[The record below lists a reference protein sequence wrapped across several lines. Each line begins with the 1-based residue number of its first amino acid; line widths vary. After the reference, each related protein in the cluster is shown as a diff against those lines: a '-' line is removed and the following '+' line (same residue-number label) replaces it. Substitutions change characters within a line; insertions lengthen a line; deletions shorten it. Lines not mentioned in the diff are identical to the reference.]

1 MAILPTC
8 LPGMP
13 ASPVRAPRM
22 SPGRSL
28 SLRPAAMHSVVITG
42 SRGSPPL
49 FFRLSSWSQ
58 RSGLFCSASMA
69 WARWPSA
76 GATRLTATP
85 FSPARPVRPT
95 RCTWISASRASST
108 LMTMSRPSMSR
119 PRAATSVATSTELLR
134 LANMVS
140 TWSRSRC
147 SRSPCRAWATMPFA
161 VRWATTSSHCCL
173 VKQNATHDCGR

>member
-13 ASPVRAPRM
+13 ASPVNAPRM

-28 SLRPAAMHSVVITG
+28 SLRPAPMHKVLIGG
-42 SRGSPPL
+42 SSGSPPL
-49 FFRLSSWSQ
+49 FFTLSCCSQ
-58 RSGLFCSASMA
+58 RHGLFCRASIA
-69 WARWPSA
+69 CARWPSA
-76 GATRLTATP
+76 GATRLTAMP

-108 LMTMSRPSMSR
+108 LMTRSRASMSR

-134 LANMVS
+134 MANRVRTS
-140 TWSRSRC
+140 SRSRC
-147 SRSPCRAWATMPFA
+147 SRSPCRASATIPLDLGC
-161 VRWATTSSHCCL
+161 WTTSSHCCL
-173 VKQNATHDCGR
+173 VKQKVTQDCGR